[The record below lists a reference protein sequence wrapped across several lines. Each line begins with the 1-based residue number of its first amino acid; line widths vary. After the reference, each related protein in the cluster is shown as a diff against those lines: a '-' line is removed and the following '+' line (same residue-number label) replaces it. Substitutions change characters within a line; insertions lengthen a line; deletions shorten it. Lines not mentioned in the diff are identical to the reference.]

1 MINTKESLDLLINEN
16 FLNLGKS
23 ATEIRFKIHPN
34 PIVTFVVDRN
44 INYTNICES
53 GCKFCAFY
61 RKKDDKD
68 AYLLD
73 VKAILNKVKELN
85 EVGGTQLLIQGGLH
99 PDVDINYF
107 ANLFKEIKKNFPDII
122 IHSLSPAEIIHIAK
136 KSGKTISETLK
147 ILKDAGLESIPGGGA
162 EILVD
167 EIRKEISPNKIG
179 WKDWELVMREASKLG
194 MKGTATMMFGSIEG
208 PEDIIKHLERIR
220 NFQEE
225 TGFFRAFIPW
235 TYQPGNNE
243 LGGKKVS
250 SYYYLRVLAV
260 SRIFL
265 HNIKNIQASW
275 VTQGP
280 KVSQLAL
287 FFGANDMGGTMLEE
301 NVVSATGFRF
311 LMDKNEIV
319 ELIKEA
325 GFIPMIRNTRYEVI
339 GKVEDYM

>member
-1 MINTKESLDLLINEN
+1 MITTTEALNLLINED
-16 FLNLGKS
+16 FLSLGKS
-23 ATEIRFKIHPN
+23 ASEVRFKIHPE
-34 PIVTFVVDRN
+34 PIVTFVIDRN

-61 RKKDDKD
+61 RKKHDKD
-68 AYLLD
+68 AYLLS
-73 VKAILNKVKELN
+73 VEEILKKVKELD

-99 PDVDINYF
+99 PDIDINYF
-107 ANLFKEIKKNFPDII
+107 VDLFKEIKKLFPEII
-122 IHSLSPAEIIHIAK
+122 IHSLSPAEIIHISK
-136 KSGKTISETLK
+136 KSGKSVSDTLK

-194 MKGTATMMFGSIEG
+194 MKGTATMMFGSIES

-235 TYQPGNNE
+235 TYQPGKNE
-243 LGGKKVS
+243 LGGKKAS

-265 HNIKNIQASW
+265 QNVENIQASW
-275 VTQGP
+275 VTQGA

-311 LMDKNEIV
+311 LMDKDEIV

-325 GFIPMIRNTRYEVI
+325 GFIPMVRNTRYEII
-339 GKVEDYM
+339 GKA

>member
-1 MINTKESLDLLINEN
+1 MITTKEALDLLNNEN
-16 FLNLGKS
+16 FLSLGKIAS
-23 ATEIRFKIHPN
+23 EIRFKIHPE

-61 RKKDDKD
+61 RKKYDKD
-68 AYLLD
+68 AYLLSIEE
-73 VKAILNKVKELN
+73 ILKKVKELE

-99 PDVDINYF
+99 PDINIDYF
-107 ANLFKEIKKNFPDII
+107 VNLFKEIKKHFPNII
-122 IHSLSPAEIIHIAK
+122 IHSLSPAEIIHISK
-136 KSGKTISETLK
+136 KSGKSVSDTLK

-179 WKDWELVMREASKLG
+179 WKDWESVIREASKLG
-194 MKGTATMMFGSIEG
+194 MKGTATMMFGSVEK
-208 PEDIIKHLERIR
+208 PEDIIKHLNRIR

-235 TYQPGNNE
+235 TYQPGKNE
-243 LGGKKVS
+243 LGGKKAS

-265 HNIKNIQASW
+265 QNIENIQASW

-311 LMDKNEIV
+311 LMDKDEIV

-325 GFIPMIRNTRYEVI
+325 GFIPMVRNTRYQII
-339 GKVEDYM
+339 GKA

>member
-1 MINTKESLDLLINEN
+1 MITSKEALDLLNNED
-16 FLNLGKS
+16 FIQLGKRAS
-23 ATEIRFKIHPN
+23 EIRFKIHPE
-34 PIVTFVVDRN
+34 PIVTYVVDRN

-68 AYLLD
+68 AYLLSI
-73 VKAILNKVKELN
+73 KEILEKVRELN

-99 PDVDINYF
+99 PEIGIDYF
-107 ANLFKEIKKNFPDII
+107 VKLFGEIKKHFPNII
-122 IHSLSPAEIIHIAK
+122 IHSLSPAEIIHISR
-136 KSGKTISETLK
+136 KSNLSILDTLK

-167 EIRKEISPNKIG
+167 EIRKEISPNKIS
-179 WKDWELVMREASKLG
+179 WKEWEMVMREASKLG
-194 MKGTATMMFGSIEG
+194 MKGTATMMFGSVETQ
-208 PEDIIKHLERIR
+208 EDIIKHLERIKML
-220 NFQEE
+220 QEE

-235 TYQPGNNE
+235 TYQPGKNE
-243 LGGKKVS
+243 LGGKKAS

-265 HNIKNIQASW
+265 HNIENIQASW

-311 LMDKNEIV
+311 LMDRDEIV

-325 GFIPMIRNTRYEVI
+325 GFIPKVRNTRYEI
-339 GKVEDYM
+339 IE

>member
-1 MINTKESLDLLINEN
+1 MITSKEALDLLINEN
-16 FLNLGKS
+16 FLNLGKG
-23 ATEIRFKIHPN
+23 ATEIRFKLNPE

-61 RKKDDKD
+61 RKEGDRE
-68 AYLLD
+68 AYLLNVED
-73 VKAILNKVKELN
+73 ILKKVKELRDA
-85 EVGGTQLLIQGGLH
+85 GGTQLLIQGGLH
-99 PDVDINYF
+99 PNINIDYF
-107 ANLFKEIKKNFPDII
+107 VKLFKEIKKHFPDII

-136 KSGKTISETLK
+136 KSNKTIAETLR

-167 EIRKEISPNKIG
+167 EIRKKISPNKIG
-179 WKDWELVMREASKLG
+179 WQEWELVMREAYKLG
-194 MKGTATMMFGSIEG
+194 MKGTATMMFGSIER

-243 LGGKKVS
+243 LGGKKAS

-265 HNIKNIQASW
+265 HNIQNIQASW

-301 NVVSATGFRF
+301 NVVSATGFKF
-311 LMDKNEIV
+311 IMDRSEIV

-325 GFIPMIRNTRYEVI
+325 GFIPVVRNTRYEII
-339 GKVEDYM
+339 GKA

>member
-1 MINTKESLDLLINEN
+1 MITYREALDLLTNED
-16 FLNLGKS
+16 FLKLGKS
-23 ATEIRFKIHPN
+23 ATELRFRLHPE

-44 INYTNICES
+44 INYTNVCES

-61 RKKDDKD
+61 RREGDKD
-68 AYLLD
+68 AYLLNVQD
-73 VKAILNKVKELN
+73 VLKKVKELSD
-85 EVGGTQLLIQGGLH
+85 VGGTQLLIQGGLH
-99 PDVDINYF
+99 PNIKIDYF
-107 ANLFKEIKKNFPDII
+107 VKLFKEIKKHFPHII
-122 IHSLSPAEIIHIAK
+122 IHSLSPAEVIHIAK
-136 KSGKTISETLK
+136 KSNKTIADTLR

-179 WKDWELVMREASKLG
+179 WKDWEFVMREASKLG

-220 NFQEE
+220 NFQDE

-265 HNIKNIQASW
+265 HNIENIQASW

-301 NVVSATGFRF
+301 NVVSSTGLKFI
-311 LMDKNEIV
+311 MDKNEIV

-325 GFIPMIRNTRYEVI
+325 GFIPAVRNTRYEI
-339 GKVEDYM
+339 IEKILD

>member
-1 MINTKESLDLLINEN
+1 MITTTEALNLLINED
-16 FLNLGKS
+16 FLSLGKS
-23 ATEIRFKIHPN
+23 ASEVRFKIHPE
-34 PIVTFVVDRN
+34 PIVTFVIDRN

-68 AYLLD
+68 AYLLNIEE
-73 VKAILNKVKELN
+73 ILKKVKELD

-99 PDVDINYF
+99 PDIDINYF
-107 ANLFKEIKKNFPDII
+107 VDLFQEIKKLFPKII
-122 IHSLSPAEIIHIAK
+122 IHSLSPAEIIHISK
-136 KSGKTISETLK
+136 KSGKSVSDTLK

-194 MKGTATMMFGSIEG
+194 MKGTATMMFGSIES

-235 TYQPGNNE
+235 TYQPGKNE
-243 LGGKKVS
+243 LGGKKAS

-265 HNIKNIQASW
+265 QNVENIQASW

-311 LMDKNEIV
+311 LMDKDEIV

-325 GFIPMIRNTRYEVI
+325 GFIPMVRNTRYEII
-339 GKVEDYM
+339 GKA

>member
-1 MINTKESLDLLINEN
+1 MKIISEQSALKLLLEED
-16 FLNLGKS
+16 FLKLGER
-23 ATEIRFKIHPN
+23 AEEIRFHIN
-34 PIVTFVVDRN
+34 PERVVTYVIDRN

-61 RKKDDKD
+61 RKEGDKD

-73 VKAILNKVKELN
+73 HSVILKKVEELVS
-85 EVGGTQLLIQGGLH
+85 VGGTQLLIQGGLH
-99 PDVDINYF
+99 PKIDISYLEE
-107 ANLFKEIKKNFPDII
+107 LFKKIKKRYPTVI
-122 IHSLSPAEIIHIAK
+122 IHSLSPAEIIHISK
-136 KSGKTISETLK
+136 KSGLSIEDTLVR
-147 ILKDAGLESIPGGGA
+147 LKEAGLESLPGGGA

-167 EIRKEISPNKIG
+167 EIRKEISPKKIG
-179 WKDWELVMREASKLG
+179 WNEWKDVMYKAYKLG
-194 MKGTATMMFGSIEG
+194 MKGTATMMFGSIES
-208 PEDIIKHLERIR
+208 PQDIITHLKRVR
-220 NFQEE
+220 DFQEE

-235 TYQPGNNE
+235 TYQPGKNE
-243 LGGKKVS
+243 LGGTKAS

-260 SRIFL
+260 SRIYL

-311 LMDKNEIV
+311 LMDRDEIV
-319 ELIKEA
+319 RLIEEA
-325 GFIPMIRNTRYEVI
+325 GFIPKVRNTRYEI
-339 GKVEDYM
+339 LE

>member
-1 MINTKESLDLLINEN
+1 MITTKEALDLLLYED
-16 FLNLGKS
+16 FLSLGKIAS
-23 ATEIRFKIHPN
+23 DIRFKIHPE
-34 PIVTFVVDRN
+34 PIVTFVIDRN

-61 RKKDDKD
+61 RKKGDKD
-68 AYLLD
+68 AYLLSIEE
-73 VKAILNKVKELN
+73 ILKKVKELD

-99 PDVDINYF
+99 PDINIDYF
-107 ANLFKEIKKNFPDII
+107 VNLFKKIKKHFPNII

-136 KSGKTISETLK
+136 KSGKSIGETLRT
-147 ILKDAGLESIPGGGA
+147 LKDAGLESIPGGGA

-179 WKDWELVMREASKLG
+179 WKDWESVMREASKLG
-194 MKGTATMMFGSIEG
+194 MKGTATMMFGSVEK
-208 PEDIIKHLERIR
+208 PEDIIKHLNRIR

-235 TYQPGNNE
+235 TYQPGKNE
-243 LGGKKVS
+243 LGGKKAS

-265 HNIKNIQASW
+265 GNITNIQASW

-311 LMDKNEIV
+311 LMDKHEII

-325 GFIPMIRNTRYEVI
+325 GFIPMIRNTRYEII
-339 GKVEDYM
+339 GKA

>member
-1 MINTKESLDLLINEN
+1 MITTTEALNLLINED
-16 FLNLGKS
+16 FLSLGKS
-23 ATEIRFKIHPN
+23 ASEVRFKIHPE
-34 PIVTFVVDRN
+34 PIVTFVIDRN

-61 RKKDDKD
+61 RKKHDKD
-68 AYLLD
+68 AYLLS
-73 VKAILNKVKELN
+73 VEEILKKVKELD

-99 PDVDINYF
+99 PDIDINYF
-107 ANLFKEIKKNFPDII
+107 VDLFKEIKKHFPEII
-122 IHSLSPAEIIHIAK
+122 IHSLSPAEIIHISK
-136 KSGKTISETLK
+136 KSGKSVSDTLK

-194 MKGTATMMFGSIEG
+194 MKGTATMMFGSIES

-235 TYQPGNNE
+235 TYQPGKNE
-243 LGGKKVS
+243 LGGKKAS

-265 HNIKNIQASW
+265 QNVENIQASW
-275 VTQGP
+275 VTQGA

-311 LMDKNEIV
+311 LMDKDEIV

-325 GFIPMIRNTRYEVI
+325 GFIPMVRNTRYEII
-339 GKVEDYM
+339 GKA